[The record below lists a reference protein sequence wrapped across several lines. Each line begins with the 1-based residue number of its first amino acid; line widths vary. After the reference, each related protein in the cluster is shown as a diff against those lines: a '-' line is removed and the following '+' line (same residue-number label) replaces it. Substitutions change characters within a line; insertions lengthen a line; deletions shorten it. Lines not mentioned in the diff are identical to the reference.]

1 MLKNQ
6 PIIYGIIFV
15 AVTVLI
21 QLSARLLLWL
31 SQFGQHPFDHLPIP
45 VLVFLALLFSSILL
59 QLKTRIPG
67 VMFVWIFQ
75 AVIILN
81 NYFAILFHNVLAN
94 YAYVVAPILAALFV
108 QLLSMALPKYSKL
121 IADICVYI
129 AATLLANFTFDSF
142 IPLPYFGL
150 LNVGTLFFAIT
161 FTQRDRI
168 HQYGKK
174 FAIWAIFLAAISNV
188 IVAMLIGTP
197 LRYVIVGFTA
207 IILSELADTQVYQR
221 FINRSWLTRVA
232 FSNAVSIPID
242 TIVFTVFAF
251 YGEEFASFA
260 WMSEVIITDII
271 LKVVVASLVAFG
283 FVGFSAKVLKNPIN
297 RIKGLDV

>member
-1 MLKNQ
+1 M
-6 PIIYGIIFV
+6 FV
-15 AVTVLI
+15 VATVFI
-21 QLSARLLLWL
+21 QLSARILLKL
-31 SQFGQHPFDHLPIP
+31 SQFGQHPFEHLPIP
-45 VLVFLALLFSSILL
+45 VLVFLALLFTSILL
-59 QLKTRIPG
+59 QLKSKIPG

-75 AVIILN
+75 GVIIIN

-94 YAYVVAPILAALFV
+94 YAYVIAPILAALLV
-108 QLLSMALPKYSKL
+108 QLLSMTLPKYSKL
-121 IADICVYI
+121 IADISVYV

-174 FAIWAIFLAAISNV
+174 YAILAIFLAAITNV
-188 IVAMLIGTP
+188 ITAIAIGTP
-197 LRYVIVGFTA
+197 LRYVLVGFTA
-207 IILSELADTQVYQR
+207 IVISELADTQVYQR
-221 FINRSWLTRVA
+221 FIDKSWLTRVS

-242 TIVFTVFAF
+242 TIIFTVFAF
-251 YGEEFASFA
+251 YGESFASLS

-271 LKVVVASLVAFG
+271 LKVIVASLVAFG
-283 FVGFSAKVLKNPIN
+283 FIGFSAKILKNPLN
-297 RIKGLDV
+297 AVNSLDT

>member
-1 MLKNQ
+1 VLKNQ